1 MRVKSSTH
9 VCWAHHYLTTT
20 TMMRTM
26 ATMTAAFATVR
37 TMQWHAYTL
46 APHLHQLQ
54 SCVRK
59 WSLCLLSVSLRASM
73 PTGSSPFDLHELCCA
88 LSMHT
93 MMQLGRR
100 ALATT

>member
-1 MRVKSSTH
+1 VLGTPPSDNDDDDEDDGNDDSGVRNGEDNGTH
-9 VCWAHHYLTTT
+9 AR
-20 TMMRTM
+20 M
-26 ATMTAAFATVR
+26 
-37 TMQWHAYTL
+37 HACTL

-54 SCVRK
+54 SCARK
-59 WSLCLLSVSLRASM
+59 WSLCLLPVSLRASM